1 MDDAIRRRILA
12 QREEWVT
19 AGRFRFLVR
28 RPAELV
34 IARLRRKHADSADFV
49 LELVRTAVVG
59 WDGIDEAA
67 LYAGGG
73 DQPIPFDS
81 ETFIAWVEDQ
91 PEVYGDIAAGVLD
104 AIQAHKARQAA
115 VEKN

>member
-1 MDDAIRRRILA
+1 MDDAIRKKILA

-19 AGRFRFLVR
+19 TGRLRFLVR

-34 IARLRRKHADSADFV
+34 VARLRNKNRDAAEFV
-49 LELVRTAVVG
+49 LELVRAAVVG
-59 WDGIDEAA
+59 WDGVDEAT
-67 LYAGGG
+67 LFAGGG

-91 PEVYGDIAAGVLD
+91 PDVYGDLAKAVLD
-104 AIQAHKARQAA
+104 VIQAHKARQDA